1 MIEPADAATPSLARM
16 LAEVPTWF
24 VNPPWW
30 GRGAVSTRGRAG
42 RGQAVMVI
50 PGFLA
55 SDIYTV
61 RLRNTL
67 AAAGYDAHGWGL
79 GKNRGITRPLF
90 EALLDR
96 IDALPAPL
104 TLIGWSLGGLY
115 AREIAKHRPK
125 RIVRVVTLGSPF
137 SGDIRRNR
145 AWKLYE
151 RLNDHPVDDPPI
163 PVALSEKPPVPT
175 VALWSP
181 KDGIVAP
188 AASRGLPG
196 EADRAVEVA
205 CRHLDFVSAPAALAA
220 ILDALEMPIGS
231 APPPPPAP

>member
-16 LAEVPTWF
+16 LAEMPTWL

-30 GRGAVSTRGRAG
+30 GRGKVPATRRPG
-42 RGQAVMVI
+42 RGQAVLVI

-55 SDIYTV
+55 SDLYTI

-67 AAAGYDAHGWGL
+67 AAAGYEAHGWAL
-79 GKNRGITRPLF
+79 GKNRGITQALF
-90 EALLDR
+90 EALLGR

-104 TLIGWSLGGLY
+104 SLIGWSLGGLY
-115 AREIAKHRPK
+115 AREVAKHRPD
-125 RIVRVVTLGSPF
+125 RIARVVTLGSPF

-163 PVALSEKPPVPT
+163 RVALSEKPPVPT
-175 VALWSP
+175 IALWSAR
-181 KDGIVAP
+181 DGIVAP
-188 AASRGLPG
+188 AASRGLAG
-196 EADRAVEVA
+196 ETDLSVGVA
-205 CRHLDFVSAPAALAA
+205 CRHLDFVSSPAALAA
-220 ILDALEMPIGS
+220 ILAALETPIEN